1 MKKLIVF
8 ILMSVM
14 CLAMLTGCGGGSKLS
29 ESLPGEWFVFHW
41 YYNVND
47 GDNGFF
53 DEPVFITFGEDGS
66 VVATTE
72 ESTFEAFEGTYTVT
86 GNSTIDITY
95 SDGSFDS
102 FQLKAAK
109 HDGVDQI
116 QLINSNTK
124 YTLTLEPMSSW
135 ED

>member
-102 FQLKAAK
+102 FMTVMEHSARPTAVKAIIGTAA
-109 HDGVDQI
+109 V
-116 QLINSNTK
+116 ST
-124 YTLTLEPMSSW
+124 T
-135 ED
+135 

>member
-72 ESTFEAFEGTYTVT
+72 ESTFEAFE
-86 GNSTIDITY
+86 
-95 SDGSFDS
+95 
-102 FQLKAAK
+102 
-109 HDGVDQI
+109 
-116 QLINSNTK
+116 NSNTN